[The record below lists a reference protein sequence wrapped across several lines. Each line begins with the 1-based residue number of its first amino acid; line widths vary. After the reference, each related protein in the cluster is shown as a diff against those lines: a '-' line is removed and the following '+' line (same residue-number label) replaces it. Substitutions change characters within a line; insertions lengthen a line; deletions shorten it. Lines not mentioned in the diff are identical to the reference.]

1 MSIFDDSQPG
11 PNAWGAHDRAYTAE
25 RFDANA
31 RDRQDEEDP
40 ALRRLRHVLSTID
53 GKLKEQVEG
62 WVKKWNQVLRESMR
76 NQTALRL
83 SVGEDRASV
92 PIRVTDG
99 MPSPLRNLL
108 AQRKD
113 DELYL
118 LLRMPLIIQA
128 RDGAGHV
135 AETKVIPNG
144 KLAWLSNECDGLLKS
159 RDTFQRIINELGL
172 GDLLDRVAGIHED
185 ILGAYY
191 FRIPEIRIHWMSVGF
206 VSSVLGVDPEAL
218 TIVTLAHELAH
229 AYTHKGQDIDGQ
241 RWDGG
246 NAFALSDLS
255 VVEGLAQFFTAQCCK
270 DMGTRHPLA
279 VSTYE
284 ILLNNQPA
292 AYQIQTEWVNDHHGS
307 SSEIVRFSMLECR
320 TLAKVDHD
328 SFTAALAENRARM
341 LRIKAAKPID
351 AEQYD
356 RVIRAL
362 LQSIEAQPE
371 GQTRNDLCRSLQ
383 IDADT
388 WWHMILDLMSMDFV
402 RRRHDGSN
410 VWYMPTRKTSE

>member
-1 MSIFDDSQPG
+1 MNIFDDSQPS
-11 PNAWGAHDRAYTAE
+11 PNAWGAYDRAYTAD
-25 RFDANA
+25 RQDANA
-31 RDRQDEEDP
+31 RDRQDEDDP
-40 ALRRLRHVLSTID
+40 ALKRLRHVLSTID

-83 SVGEDRASV
+83 SVGEERASV

-128 RDGAGHV
+128 RDGARHV

-144 KLAWLSNECDGLLKS
+144 SLSWLSNERDGLLKS
-159 RDTFQRIINELGL
+159 RDTFQRIIRELGL
-172 GDLLDRVAGIHED
+172 SDLLHRVAGINED

-206 VSSVLGVDPEAL
+206 VSSILGVDPEAL

-246 NAFALSDLS
+246 NAFALSDLC

-284 ILLNNQPA
+284 TLLDNQPA
-292 AYQIQTEWVNDHHGS
+292 AYQIHTEWVNEQHGS

-320 TLAKVDHD
+320 GLERVQHPQFAQ
-328 SFTAALAENRARM
+328 ALMENRTRM
-341 LRIKAAKPID
+341 LRGKPVKALAPDQYAQLAD
-351 AEQYD
+351 AMCK
-356 RVIRAL
+356 A
-362 LQSIEAQPE
+362 IENRPE
-371 GQTRNDLCRSLQ
+371 GQTRQDLCTTLH
-383 IDADT
+383 IDADA
-388 WWHMILDLMSMDFV
+388 WWQLIIDAMANNGV
-402 RRRHDGSN
+402 RRQRQGASIRY
-410 VWYMPTRKTSE
+410 VSTRKKTA